1 VEDMNWDW
9 LIGVPYVGGALV
21 VLTGV
26 MAFIRKVLPVIRRIG
41 HFVDDWFGEPGR
53 LGTAAVPGVLAR
65 LTAIESRL
73 SRVEG
78 QFKPN
83 SGSTLRDA
91 VDRVEEQVQQL
102 NEGGKP

>member
-1 VEDMNWDW
+1 MDNLDW
-9 LIGVPYVGGALV
+9 LASVPYVGGALTV
-21 VLTGV
+21 VAGV
-26 MAFIRKVLPVIRRIG
+26 VAFIRKVLPVIRRIG
-41 HFVDDWFGEPGR
+41 HFVDDWFGESGRPG
-53 LGTAAVPGVLAR
+53 TPPVPGVLDR
-65 LTAIESRL
+65 LAAIESRL

-78 QFKPN
+78 QFQPN